1 MMFIDV
7 VSFADSEYQL
17 YASAVINF
25 ILYREY
31 VYN

>member
-7 VSFADSEYQL
+7 MTFADSEYQL
-17 YASAVINF
+17 YASVVINF
-25 ILYREY
+25 MIYREY